1 MERVMNSILRHAFF
15 HSLQRQVQCAVT
27 FPQQHQDSSPAVG
40 TATVLANSSHFFVAR
55 LFYAE
60 IDKGGKQDK
69 DGVWCS
75 EKCPG
80 VNNDGRIRALLIW
93 VSLRTRNCVNALF
106 WARLCFASQKTNS
119 HISTLQISATSVVF
133 LTMSN
138 TLRVCWGTT
147 NIKTNPQTRGGDKDM
162 PCHQRKARSGPHQRY
177 LRVSFHPNAFQCL
190 K

>member
-1 MERVMNSILRHAFF
+1 MCSDI
-15 HSLQRQVQCAVT
+15 
-27 FPQQHQDSSPAVG
+27 SPAAPRLISCSG
-40 TATVLANSSHFFVAR
+40 DSHCVSKFLSFFVAR

-106 WARLCFASQKTNS
+106 
-119 HISTLQISATSVVF
+119 
-133 LTMSN
+133 
-138 TLRVCWGTT
+138 
-147 NIKTNPQTRGGDKDM
+147 
-162 PCHQRKARSGPHQRY
+162 
-177 LRVSFHPNAFQCL
+177 
-190 K
+190 